1 MIDSI
6 EGFRKINHT
15 GPYDRTRGVC
25 REQPMHVHQMN
36 ESVRRGAFLYI
47 SILVRIDVRS
57 VQTSNW
63 RQTLRRFYSVAIGVS
78 EIGLRSWSE
87 SWELLIFDKGI
98 TSADFHREGNVAW
111 EIEALKIDEIG
122 ALSDSALVLSNQFGI
137 SSGPMA
143 FWTFILERATETWA
157 GEMMYSSGT
166 ESTWRGEK
174 SSSEMSL
181 TMLQNES
188 AICSTR
194 SFSFKVWPLW
204 RMLVNGC
211 DLERS
216 ASSLIL
222 CHYFLGLV
230 SCVCLTIEL

>member
-1 MIDSI
+1 MIDSV

-15 GPYDRTRGVC
+15 GLYDRTRGVC
-25 REQPMHVHQMN
+25 IENSQWCIRWTRACVVEHFFTFPYW
-36 ESVRRGAFLYI
+36 L
-47 SILVRIDVRS
+47 RS
-57 VQTSNW
+57 MW
-63 RQTLRRFYSVAIGVS
+63 GDICLDIQTLRRFYSVAIGVS
-78 EIGLRSWSE
+78 EIGLRSRFV
-87 SWELLIFDKGI
+87 SWERLIFGKGI